1 MLYGLIFRVLK
12 RILPYLIIVVLLGLS
27 NNLKNKLAI
36 ANERLTTNEAHLIKQ
51 NEVIKTLE
59 LKSQQYKANKLLE
72 TTKIKDR
79 YHKILIKDNTCEEKI
94 QGYEYLIN
102 AFKKHNP

>member
-1 MLYGLIFRVLK
+1 MPYGLIFRLFK
-12 RILPYLIIVVLLGLS
+12 GILPYLIIVVLLGLS
-27 NNLKNKLAI
+27 NNLKTKLAI

-59 LKSQQYKANKLLE
+59 LESQQYKANKLLE

-94 QGYEYLIN
+94 QGYEDLIN